1 MKSRLVARRSF
12 LSRVRAIPAYVRDP
26 EVPFIRKGLLTLAVV
41 YVISPVDA
49 IPDMIPQLGW
59 LDDIGVLGL
68 LFGALMRD
76 IDDRGV
82 TH

>member
-1 MKSRLVARRSF
+1 M
-12 LSRVRAIPAYVRDP
+12 RDP
-26 EVPFIRKGLLTLAVV
+26 EVPFIRKGLLALAVV

-49 IPDMIPQLGW
+49 IPDMIPLLGW

-76 IDDRGV
+76 IDDRGI